1 MTPAFSNFFENKEIA
16 RKNLA
21 VKIIITNGHT
31 GEQKEKEIYS
41 AKQLFKLLKDL
52 KEFCY
57 IYGWHYRIY
66 INQFDITI
74 KLYENGNKQYFK
86 ENTEI
91 KQLNYGQI

>member
-1 MTPAFSNFFENKEIA
+1 MNGQNLNFLDKKEIV

-21 VKIIITNGHT
+21 VKLVIINGHD
-31 GEQKEKEIYS
+31 GKKIEKEIYS
-41 AKQLFKLLKDL
+41 AKQLFKMLKDIR
-52 KEFCY
+52 EFCS

-86 ENTEI
+86 ENEKIEI
-91 KQLNYGQI
+91 NNK